1 MFEKEL
7 KFIDGFNASR
17 IKKLGNYLTFGE
29 MVAANLHPAVMRYIS
44 AEIDFIIYNDRKKIT
59 HDSVFSYSGREINEL
74 FIKMSEIIKR
84 DKKFSSDFLSET
96 AYKASNFNINFLI
109 QPKATLMKF
118 VFGDESEMSVSE
130 IQQSLNYLYYYDYIN
145 SVFNNY
151 FSKKRVLTLSSED
164 FEDLLTKI
172 QLNTFKKSS
181 SALISNML
189 VSIGDFFNI
198 GSVDKAIVPI
208 NAVQIY
214 FHELGQ
220 PKFEKRIDDFRKRED
235 KGNLKIEDIV
245 RILFSE
251 SAVGIVKIE
260 EVVPEKPVEP
270 AVPVDDETAGEK
282 VLELVAE
289 MKTNAPVEEKIE
301 DEIVQERPKISI
313 EEPLETE
320 NITAKADMKE
330 AAEIEKTVV
339 PEEEPVAE
347 NKEKIV
353 ETVKPVIDEVSEDVQ
368 DYEKDEQK
376 LEHIIE
382 EVSEDKASSQQSEP
396 ESIIATKDAED
407 EPEIPAEKLNISETE
422 SVLEE
427 NLETVLP
434 NSDELGKS
442 TSPQK
447 DSTKSI
453 DDIFEE
459 FIPAKPEIVNH
470 VIENTIPDFIS
481 HNEYKEV
488 EIENK
493 KLNSSHNEIKHPVS
507 EEKNDIEQTEQKV
520 TASKIDT
527 MFEEIKK
534 AEIPEKNTR
543 DTELLSNTYEDEIN
557 ISSNSV
563 LQTDEKTLN
572 EPQISV
578 PTHFE
583 SENKNIIDDKDEIK
597 EKQTEFRLSATQH
610 LQKENDLSLKK
621 TSESEEKKAKMHSI
635 SELKEKIF
643 GSISDEISAQQ
654 GLISKMPSM
663 SKESIQQNKS
673 IPQTEPVKNEI
684 QHQAAPPRTQTSE
697 NKPPVSQKLKF
708 VLPEDEEE
716 KTEIRFFSPGPKQ
729 EEKAPVKKLKYN
741 ASGPVERRLKASKLV
756 LDKRINKILEVVFDN
771 DMDDFAGAID
781 LLAECPSPGEAHTL
795 IDMIAGQHRLDPS
808 QREVDLFKKLVNEYF
823 I

>member
-7 KFIDGFNASR
+7 KYIDGFNASR
-17 IKKLGNYLTFGE
+17 IKKLGNFLTYGE
-29 MVAANLHPAVMRYIS
+29 LAAANLHPAVLRYIS
-44 AEIDFIIYNDRKKIT
+44 AEIDYIIYNDRKKIT
-59 HDSVFSYSGREINEL
+59 RDSVFSYSGREINEL
-74 FIKMSEIIKR
+74 FIKMAEIIKR

-96 AYKASNFNINFLI
+96 AQKASNFNMNFLI
-109 QPKATLMKF
+109 QPKTTLLKF
-118 VFGDESEMSVSE
+118 VFGDASEMPVAE

-145 SVFNNY
+145 SVFQNY
-151 FSKKRVLTLSSED
+151 FSKKRVLTVSAED
-164 FEDLLTKI
+164 FEDLLIKI
-172 QLNTFKKSS
+172 QQNTFKKSS

-220 PKFEKRIDDFRKRED
+220 PKFEKRIDDFRKREE

-260 EVVPEKPVEP
+260 DVVPEKPVEP
-270 AVPVDDETAGEK
+270 VVPVDDETAGEK

-301 DEIVQERPKISI
+301 DEIIQERPKISI
-313 EEPLETE
+313 DAPLKTE
-320 NITAKADMKE
+320 NTDNKAE
-330 AAEIEKTVV
+330 IEESAEIEKIVL
-339 PEEEPVAE
+339 PESEPVE
-347 NKEKIV
+347 NNKEKTI
-353 ETVKPVIDEVSEDVQ
+353 EPVNLVVDEVSEPAPEF
-368 DYEKDEQK
+368 EKTELK
-376 LEHIIE
+376 IEHIVE
-382 EVSEDKASSQQSEP
+382 EVTADKVKIPEIKT
-396 ESIIATKDAED
+396 ESILSAKDTED

-427 NLETVLP
+427 NLDTILQNADKVE
-434 NSDELGKS
+434 KS
-442 TSPQK
+442 AIHSE

-459 FIPAKPEIVNH
+459 FIPVS
-470 VIENTIPDFIS
+470 ENTIRDFIS
-481 HNEYKEV
+481 HNEHKEV

-493 KLNSSHNEIKHPVS
+493 TVNASQDDIKHPDS
-507 EEKNDIEQTEQKV
+507 EEKAEIVKTEQKAP
-520 TASKIDT
+520 ASKIDT
-527 MFEEIKK
+527 MFEEIKP
-534 AEIPEKNTR
+534 AEVTDKKSQE
-543 DTELLSNTYEDEIN
+543 TEFLSKPYEEEIN
-557 ISSNSV
+557 KSFHSI

-578 PTHFE
+578 PSQFE
-583 SENKNIIDDKDEIK
+583 LENKNIVDDKDEIK

-610 LQKENDLSLKK
+610 DNQGLKK
-621 TSESEEKKAKMHSI
+621 NPESEEKKAKMHSI

-643 GSISDEISAQQ
+643 GNISDEISAQQ
-654 GLISKMPSM
+654 GLISKLPDLPKETAA
-663 SKESIQQNKS
+663 SKQHNEPETFKNSP
-673 IPQTEPVKNEI
+673 IPPINPVKTNVTES
-684 QHQAAPPRTQTSE
+684 R
-697 NKPPVSQKLKF
+697 PVSNQKLKF

-729 EEKAPVKKLKYN
+729 EEKAPVRKLKFTSN
-741 ASGPVERRLKASKLV
+741 GPVERRLKASKLV
-756 LDKRINKILEVVFDN
+756 LDKRINKILEVIFDN

-795 IDMIAGQHRLDPS
+795 IDMIAGQHRLDTS